1 MKFMKKYLN
10 KYTYLFLGLIA
21 LAFGVIYFII
31 PNFQTEEF
39 DQDVIDN
46 IIEGITTTSTTNLNN
61 ELNENNTT
69 DEAVEVNEEDLN
81 IPEEELNKIEKLI
94 LNNTPKEEITV
105 NRF

>member
-1 MKFMKKYLN
+1 MEFMKKFLN
-10 KYTYLFLGLIA
+10 KYTYLFLGLIVLISGA
-21 LAFGVIYFII
+21 IYFII

-81 IPEEELNKIEKLI
+81 IPEE
-94 LNNTPKEEITV
+94 
-105 NRF
+105 